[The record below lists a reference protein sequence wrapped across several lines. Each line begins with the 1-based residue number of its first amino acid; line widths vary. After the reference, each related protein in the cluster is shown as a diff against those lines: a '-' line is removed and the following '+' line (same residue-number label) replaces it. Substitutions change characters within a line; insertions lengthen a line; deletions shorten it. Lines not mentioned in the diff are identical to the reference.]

1 MATPDRDRET
11 HPGLTPDS
19 GLAEPSAARSTSP
32 LKVVQP
38 RDPGAPTG
46 GKPPARRGRKA
57 RRPAR
62 LPARLRFRPQVG
74 RLEPRALLTQ
84 ININPY
90 VNNNLR
96 TYTNGTD
103 YPVGGTSLTIGGVAF
118 TLATR
123 TGGGTGVIQAPAVGS
138 PTAFDVPVSVANPN
152 TVYALINSTYG
163 VYGDTVGSVEFK
175 ATGGLDYSVNLVEGQ
190 DIRDHNNY
198 EFNNTIGR
206 GGPGRGLPRD
216 GVLRR
221 GPGPARQARVHPA
234 GELPVGDPD
243 RHHPARHRQLPQGQ
257 PVPRGGDRGHRP
269 VDRPAHLDGAAGLDR
284 LGGRR
289 PVGHLHRDGRR
300 PVPRR

>member
-1 MATPDRDRET
+1 M
-11 HPGLTPDS
+11 
-19 GLAEPSAARSTSP
+19 
-32 LKVVQP
+32 
-38 RDPGAPTG
+38 
-46 GKPPARRGRKA
+46 
-57 RRPAR
+57 
-62 LPARLRFRPQVG
+62 
-74 RLEPRALLTQ
+74 TQ

-206 GGPGRGLPRD
+206 GALAGDYLGTASFGGARSGSTSSGSPC
-216 GVLRR
+216 RR
-221 GPGPARQARVHPA
+221 ASS
-234 GELPVGDPD
+234 
-243 RHHPARHRQLPQGQ
+243 
-257 PVPRGGDRGHRP
+257 
-269 VDRPAHLDGAAGLDR
+269 
-284 LGGRR
+284 RR
-289 PVGHLHRDGRR
+289 P
-300 PVPRR
+300 